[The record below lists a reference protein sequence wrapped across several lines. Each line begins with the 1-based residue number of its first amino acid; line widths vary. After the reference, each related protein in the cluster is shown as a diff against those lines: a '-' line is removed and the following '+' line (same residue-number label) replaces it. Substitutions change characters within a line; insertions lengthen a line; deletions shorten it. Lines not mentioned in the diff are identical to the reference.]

1 MTIVQER
8 TLKERTV
15 DVLEGIG
22 EYVTENYMDI
32 MKGICIVGTGVV
44 IYGAGWSN
52 GALSVLNGFCK
63 SVGSK

>member
-1 MTIVQER
+1 M
-8 TLKERTV
+8 
-15 DVLEGIG
+15 LEGIG

-32 MKGICIVGTGVV
+32 LKGICIVGTGVV